1 MSLGLLL
8 AAKAFV
14 LVLLLLNLVPLLVWV
29 ERKASALIQDRV
41 GPNRASVLGLRF
53 AGMFHNLADVGK
65 MLAKEDI
72 VPAGVDRLP
81 YVLAPALGLTVALA
95 AAAVIPVA
103 DVWADG
109 ARSVPLQVADLD
121 VGILWVFAVSSL
133 GVYSIV
139 LAGWASRSRFPL
151 LGALRSAAQ
160 LVSYEVPLGLA
171 AVSVALCFGTLR
183 PNAIVEAQG
192 DLVLGVL
199 PQWGILL
206 QPVGFVLFAVCA
218 LAETNRLPF
227 DLPEGESEIVG
238 YHVEYSSMKFGM
250 FMMAE
255 YVHVAVASAVAAT
268 LFLGG
273 WQVPWLPTEALRTHA
288 GPVLAGLGG
297 VSALAG
303 AVAAAGAL
311 RLRRGA
317 TAPRSRDAL
326 AVAGLGLVLLVG
338 GAAAAV
344 AGLGADLG
352 PASRATV
359 AAGAQALAF
368 GAKTLF
374 LCFSFVW
381 VRWTLPRFRYD
392 QLMRLGWRQLLPLG
406 FANLLLTAG
415 ALAALGGLAQGGE
428 AAR

>member
-1 MSLGLLL
+1 MSLAVLL
-8 AAKAFV
+8 AAKAVV

-41 GPNRASVLGLRF
+41 GPNRAGILGLRF

-65 MLAKEDI
+65 MLTKEDI

-81 YVLAPALGLTVALA
+81 FVLAPALGLTVALA

-103 DVWADG
+103 DVWSSG
-109 ARSVPLQVADLD
+109 GRSVPLQVADLD

-160 LVSYEVPLGLA
+160 LVSYEVPLALA
-171 AVSVALCFGTLR
+171 AISVALCFGTLR
-183 PNAIVEAQG
+183 PNEIVEAQG
-192 DLVLGVL
+192 DLVFGAL

-206 QPVGFVLFAVCA
+206 QPVAFVIFVTGA

-255 YVHVAVASAVAAT
+255 YIHVAVASALAAT

-288 GPVLAGLGG
+288 GPVLAGLGAIG
-297 VSALAG
+297 ALGG
-303 AVAAAGAL
+303 AAALAGAL
-311 RLRRGA
+311 RLPRGV

-326 AVAGLGLVLLVG
+326 AIGGLGLAGVVAGL
-338 GAAAAV
+338 AAAAT
-344 AGLGADLG
+344 GLGADLG
-352 PASRATV
+352 PGARATV
-359 AAGAQALAF
+359 AAAAQALAF
-368 GAKTLF
+368 GAKTLL
-374 LCFSFVW
+374 LCFGFVW

-392 QLMRLGWRQLLPLG
+392 QLMRLGWRQLTPLAL
-406 FANLLLTAG
+406 ANLVLTAG
-415 ALAALGGLAQGGE
+415 ALAALGELS
-428 AAR
+428 R